1 MKGTSMKSSLLIALA
16 GTALFSVS
24 AIASEQSDVIATV
37 HQFLDGMNKG
47 YMKSG
52 LAACADETSII
63 DTLAP
68 HEWHGKGACETWAN
82 AVGAEAQ
89 KVGMTDVVFT
99 VKKPTIL
106 DVAGDSAYA
115 VMPAG
120 YTYKMKGKA
129 GHVTGGVF
137 TVALKK
143 EASGWRLTGWTYS
156 GR

>member
-1 MKGTSMKSSLLIALA
+1 MKSRLLIALA
-16 GTALFSVS
+16 GAALFSVS
-24 AIASEQSDVIATV
+24 TVASEQTDAMATV

-47 YMKSG
+47 DMKSA

-63 DTLAP
+63 DSLAP

-89 KVGMTDVVFT
+89 KIGMTDVVFT

-115 VMPAG
+115 VMPAA

-129 GHVTGGVF
+129 GHAGGVF
-137 TVALKK
+137 TVALRK
-143 EASGWRLTGWTYS
+143 EASGWRLTGWAYS